1 MGDPQIGFNEIDF
14 LSKHYISFYFNSETI
29 DTEYSPSFFINQ
41 KNNADQNYF
50 GLINTQIKL
59 PIEFNLNE
67 IDLEFSYYINIPT
80 PIVDENNLPNT
91 SFFGISI
98 GYLFDL

>member
-1 MGDPQIGFNEIDF
+1 MV
-14 LSKHYISFYFNSETI
+14 SFYFNSETI
-29 DTEYSPSFFINQ
+29 DTEFSPSFFINQ
-41 KNNADQNYF
+41 NNSANQIYF

-59 PIEFNLNE
+59 PIEYSLIN
-67 IDLEFSYYINIPT
+67 IDLEISYYINVPM
-80 PIVDENNLPNT
+80 PIGDENNLPNN